1 MTGNLID
8 QAVAASQAAHEQR
21 LRYLTELSK
30 QRTLNRPEARELDQ
44 LTARLSSIPGTP
56 SLSHGD
62 KRGVPG
68 IELAAPGDKSLAANA
83 EKGQKLRLDSET
95 PPERRFCK
103 TVNEASEILGVSRR
117 TLYNY
122 RDEGMP
128 WKEKGAKFF
137 DLTAIW
143 NWLWQRENGE
153 AVPAA
158 TGAGVG
164 VSENENRDAEKLP
177 AALPNP
183 AENSE
188 NKSRSK
194 RIADRA
200 ELEKEKLRRQNRK
213 LELETKRLEKE
224 LVSRSLVEE
233 QQIER
238 VATVKKGLFLLV
250 DQLPPLLVNC
260 NGDEAKTRELLKE
273 GVTRLL
279 AAFSRPIEMG

>member
-1 MTGNLID
+1 MKGNVKVTGNLID

-21 LRYLTELSK
+21 LRYLTELAK
-30 QRTLNRPEARELDQ
+30 QRTLTRPEARELDQ
-44 LTARLSSIPGTP
+44 LTARMQPESVVG
-56 SLSHGD
+56 
-62 KRGVPG
+62 
-68 IELAAPGDKSLAANA
+68 AKSLAANA
-83 EKGQKLRLDSET
+83 ERGQKLRLDSET

-103 TVNEASEILGVSRR
+103 TVNEAAEILGVSRR

-143 NWLWQRENGE
+143 HWLWQRENGE
-153 AVPAA
+153 AAKPA
-158 TGAGVG
+158 V
-164 VSENENRDAEKLP
+164 VSEKKDAQEVLPTESSQILPENA
-177 AALPNP
+177 
-183 AENSE
+183 
-188 NKSRSK
+188 SRER

-224 LVSRSLVEE
+224 LISRPLVEA

-250 DQLPPLLVNC
+250 DQLPPLIVNC
-260 NGDEAKTRELLKE
+260 NGDEAKIRELLKE

-279 AAFSRPIEMG
+279 QSFSRPIEME